1 MGSVSQFMI
10 GLGKKYCDVVKK
22 ILSYIK
28 VTSDV
33 ALCFRRLEFI
43 VKGFIDSYFVGDL
56 DKIRYTP
63 GYAFTLTRE
72 TISWLSKL
80 QIVITLSTR

>member
-1 MGSVSQFMI
+1 MGSVSQFMMDPGRKHYDAI
-10 GLGKKYCDVVKK
+10 KK
-22 ILSYIK
+22 ILRYIE

-43 VKGFIDSYFVGDL
+43 FKGFVDSYFVGDL
-56 DKIRYTP
+56 DKIRSTT

-72 TISWLSKL
+72 AVSWLSKL